1 MEKKCAFSHARHIYS
16 LENYFIGGL
25 GAFQLWLT
33 KIIVIKVNLMKFL
46 SNVLKTLSTLDL
58 RAKKKKKNS
67 EQYFNIYSL
76 VNL

>member
-1 MEKKCAFSHARHIYS
+1 M
-16 LENYFIGGL
+16 ENYFTGGL

-67 EQYFNIYSL
+67 EQYLKIFYSL